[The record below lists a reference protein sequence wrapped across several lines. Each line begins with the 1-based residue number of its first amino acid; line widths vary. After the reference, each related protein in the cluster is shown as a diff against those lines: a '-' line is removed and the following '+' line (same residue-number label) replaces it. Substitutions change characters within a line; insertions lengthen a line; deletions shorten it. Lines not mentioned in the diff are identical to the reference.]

1 MNSRGSWR
9 YIEVLWNET
18 IALCKKMNIISNIIT
33 CNPNPQTNS
42 PQWSLVHKWIILLN
56 SKLTANVHFWVNYP
70 FKVLVSGTSVSY
82 SPTKIHFHKYNISI
96 RLITIFV
103 VDWTII
109 PQMATWLVA
118 FLPVVSILA
127 IKQRWMDLGSVRTSS
142 EYVTEVTDE
151 EHIVHMLKQSVKRT
165 N

>member
-1 MNSRGSWR
+1 
-9 YIEVLWNET
+9 
-18 IALCKKMNIISNIIT
+18 MNIISNIIT

-42 PQWSLVHKWIILLN
+42 PQWSLVHKRIILLN

-109 PQMATWLVA
+109 PQMTTWLVA

-127 IKQRWMDLGSVRTSS
+127 IKQRWMDLGSVCTHPAS
-142 EYVTEVTDE
+142 
-151 EHIVHMLKQSVKRT
+151 MWLKSRMRSTLYTCLSKVSKGLI
-165 N
+165 NILMIPP